1 MIILEKKKNSISV
14 QEFRMHIVYIQR
26 KAIPTWEAREN
37 CASVM
42 NE

>member
-1 MIILEKKKNSISV
+1 MIILEKKNSISV
-14 QEFRMHIVYIQR
+14 QEFRMHIIYIQR